1 MMVAAKALRWKSI
14 LSTQGTE
21 VRPLWLAHIP
31 QKDNRAKLESWLGI
45 FGGGGGSWGHSK
57 KIMLRPNWWE
67 STRRLKTWLNLPLC
81 KKAGC
86 VRGRPKGE
94 ESRSGAA
101 TWQTWTLL
109 WVGENGSLPPR
120 WGSEFWVPR
129 RYSCA
134 LLLTSEM
141 PPEILQIPVIPYK
154 EILILPQALSD

>member
-31 QKDNRAKLESWLGI
+31 QKDNRVKLESWLGI
-45 FGGGGGSWGHSK
+45 LGGGAGGSWGHSK

-67 STRRLKTWLNLPLC
+67 STRQLKTWLNLPLC

-94 ESRSGAA
+94 ESHLTDMNTPLGRRK
-101 TWQTWTLL
+101 WQP
-109 WVGENGSLPPR
+109 SPR

-154 EILILPQALSD
+154 EILILHQALSD